1 MMKIRQ
7 MTYTQWLEYVDLPSL
22 WHRRLRGDRIQVF
35 KIING
40 IDDMNCETF
49 F

>member
-1 MMKIRQ
+1 
-7 MTYTQWLEYVDLPSL
+7 MTYNQWLEYLDLPSL

-40 IDDMNCETF
+40 IDDMNRETF